1 MAMSTCDPGRMKRRG
16 PHPLPLPMTEEL
28 RRALQALAAS
38 TSSPHRLVL
47 RARIV
52 LAAADGEDAESIA
65 RGLSCTSR
73 SVRTWKARWRA
84 NPTVDSLDDLPRSG
98 RPSSVGVGTRCELIA
113 LACERPDALD
123 QDGKVRGKA
132 AFRDV
137 WTRAAL
143 RSALALCTGVL
154 LSVSEIGRILRYENL
169 RPHRVRY
176 WLTSKDP
183 DFAAKAARITD
194 LYLQPPPGATVLCVD
209 EKPVQVLGRRYPSK
223 LGTDGT
229 VHKEYEYIRRG
240 TCCLLAAFD
249 VRTGKVVARVV
260 DQRTATQT
268 VDFMEELA
276 RRHPRGEV
284 WIVWDNLNTHY
295 DGPSKRWTEFN
306 HRHGN
311 RFHLVYTPIHAS
323 WLNQVEIW
331 FSKLQR
337 RILTHADFA
346 SVAAAKARI
355 ESFVEHHNSEEARP
369 YRWTWRYN
377 PRHTAGRRAA

>member
-1 MAMSTCDPGRMKRRG
+1 
-16 PHPLPLPMTEEL
+16 MTDEL
-28 RRALQALAAS
+28 RCALQALAAS
-38 TSSPHRLVL
+38 TASPHRLVQ

-65 RGLSCTSR
+65 RRLSCTSR
-73 SVRTWKARWRA
+73 TVRTWKARWRTA
-84 NPTVDSLDDLPRSG
+84 PNVDALEDRARSG
-98 RPSSVGVGTRCELIA
+98 RPSTVALSVRCELVA
-113 LACERPDALD
+113 LACERPDEIGK
-123 QDGKVRGKA
+123 DGKVKGKA

-137 WTRAAL
+137 WTRLSLRAAL
-143 RSALALCTGVL
+143 AVATGVL

-183 DFAAKAARITD
+183 NFASKAERICE
-194 LYLQPPPGATVLCVD
+194 LYLQPPPNAAVLCVD
-209 EKPVQVLGRRYPSK
+209 EKPVQVLGRKHPSK
-223 LGTDGT
+223 LGADGT

-249 VRTGKVVARVV
+249 VRTGKVYGRVV
-260 DQRTATQT
+260 DHRTAEQT
-268 VDFMEELA
+268 LDFMEELA
-276 RRHPRGEV
+276 RRHPSGEV

-295 DGPSKRWTEFN
+295 DGPSQRWTEFN
-306 HRHGN
+306 RKHGN
-311 RFHLVYTPIHAS
+311 RFHFVYTPIHAS

-337 RILTHADFA
+337 RILTHADLA

-355 ESFVEHHNSEEARP
+355 EAFIEHHNSQEARP
-369 YRWTWRYN
+369 YRWTWRYSA
-377 PRHTAGRRAA
+377 RHTAGRLAA